1 MRAHRQRNLSRHQKF
16 FCKNVFHTKA
26 TPLWDRTI
34 FGEVCVR
41 GGMIKF
47 SKWKSPLPGP
57 DIEGRGQDKIRLA
70 SRLVL
75 PLMPRT
81 APAPLF
87 CIAIA
92 MHSMRR
98 SSLSTMQERRI
109 TYTVGGAGRVY
120 PYEIDIQET
129 HTNHRKLDSQ
139 ATLPHATR
147 DRAADGL
154 CPKAWSLR
162 PSRRDH
168 DPGGLAMACGRQRSA
183 TCNGSRS
190 SYPRAACTFTA
201 QKMGFLAYIQSAGTR
216 SERFANYAVITRE

>member
-47 SKWKSPLPGP
+47 SKWKVPLPGP

-81 APAPLF
+81 APAPPF

-98 SSLSTMQERRI
+98 SSLFDYARKAYNTYSSRR
-109 TYTVGGAGRVY
+109 AGKVY
-120 PYEIDIQET
+120 PHEIDIQET
-129 HTNHRKLDSQ
+129 HAKHRKL
-139 ATLPHATR
+139 
-147 DRAADGL
+147 
-154 CPKAWSLR
+154 
-162 PSRRDH
+162 
-168 DPGGLAMACGRQRSA
+168 
-183 TCNGSRS
+183 
-190 SYPRAACTFTA
+190 
-201 QKMGFLAYIQSAGTR
+201 
-216 SERFANYAVITRE
+216 